1 LDRDERSIRKRS
13 PLAVADGPE
22 GKEGSPPDS
31 PADHQPFRIVA
42 SDHGGGAEDPPNGT
56 GAERVETLKLPDVIM
71 AILDCRSRFPR
82 AASAALIREH
92 EDDDVFVY
100 IVLLD
105 DKRQPISIE
114 PGTITAATYVA
125 RHLGEDLVAAFGGK
139 KAIVL
144 KLGPAEWGGRPGLDP
159 GRPARHRPA
168 RHRPGQPE
176 RGFRRAGCVPCD

>member
-1 LDRDERSIRKRS
+1 
-13 PLAVADGPE
+13 
-22 GKEGSPPDS
+22 
-31 PADHQPFRIVA
+31 
-42 SDHGGGAEDPPNGT
+42 
-56 GAERVETLKLPDVIM
+56 VETLKLPDVIM

-82 AASAALIREH
+82 ATSAALIREH

-105 DKRQPISIE
+105 DKRQPISVE

-144 KLGPAEWGGRPGLDP
+144 KLGPAEWGGRPGQT
-159 GRPARHRPA
+159 PA
-168 RHRPGQPE
+168 GQ
-176 RGFRRAGCVPCD
+176 RRAGVPAAARLVATDVASVFGGASEARNEEVGSGFPHHPAANSTRLAGAQPATSAPSWPPAQCLSH